1 MANLYLI
8 TGPCGVGK
16 STISR
21 ILAEKLDKS
30 VLLEGDDFYHQVVSG
45 YVQAWKEGNHLDVFW
60 KVVID
65 TIKNYLAAGYDVVF
79 NYIINKDNFISL
91 KEEFKNIDTKFIVLL
106 ADVNTLLERD
116 SKRPID
122 CQMKDRCVTLLNKFL
137 DYDFDSN
144 YLLYEDNLSIGEVV
158 DEIIKNKEL
167 LINK

>member
-21 ILAEKLDKS
+21 HLAEQLSKS
-30 VLLEGDDFYHQVVSG
+30 VLLEGDDFYHHVVSG
-45 YVQAWKEGNHLDVFW
+45 YVQAWKEGNHLDIFW

-65 TIKNYLAAGYDVVF
+65 TINNYLNAGYDVVF

-91 KEEFKNIDTKFIVLL
+91 KDEFKKIDTKFIVLL
-106 ADVNTLLERD
+106 ADSNTLLERD

-122 CQMKDRCVTLLNKFL
+122 CQMKDRCVLLLDKFL
-137 DYDFDSN
+137 NYGFDKK
-144 YLLYEDNLSIGEVV
+144 YLLYEDELNIDEVV
-158 DEIIKNKEL
+158 NKIISNDDF
-167 LINK
+167 IIR